1 MLYTENEFMLR
12 LIVHIVAQSVKD
24 VLMSLVDDGL
34 VTMDKIGTS
43 NYFWSYPSAALQLVQ
58 KNITILSYLSLLDQ
72 GKNKLKDLQ
81 ASLEKEKA
89 KQQRLQE
96 EIGEAKDTRED
107 TDERAELLKE
117 LAELKAKNKE
127 LMNEL
132 QKYKENDPVLF
143 EKKGLKD
150 TFFKQTNL

>member
-58 KNITILSYLSLLDQ
+58 KNITILSYLSLLD
-72 GKNKLKDLQ
+72 
-81 ASLEKEKA
+81 
-89 KQQRLQE
+89 
-96 EIGEAKDTRED
+96 
-107 TDERAELLKE
+107 
-117 LAELKAKNKE
+117 
-127 LMNEL
+127 
-132 QKYKENDPVLF
+132 
-143 EKKGLKD
+143 
-150 TFFKQTNL
+150 